1 MTTVEACEPY
11 FAFMRKS
18 VDLDSDTMQLV
29 ALHLS
34 KVSFPSKHIILPQG
48 SICNKIYFMVS
59 GTARS
64 YYIDGSGVTVTWS
77 FLFNNNKSINRN
89 LFALDYR
96 AYLTN
101 QPSSIAIETLSEVTA
116 LVFLKEEHNSLMQKS
131 SKYESFMRK
140 LNETSYLGMFDR
152 AFTLLTMSA
161 TERYNKVLNEEP
173 HLLQMFSNYYIA
185 SYIGIAPQS
194 LSRIRTQH

>member
-1 MTTVEACEPY
+1 MTTVDACEPY
-11 FAFMRKS
+11 FEFMRKS

-34 KVSFPSKHIILPQG
+34 KVSFPPKHIILPQG
-48 SICNKIYFMVS
+48 SLCNKIYFMVS

-116 LVFLKEEHNSLMQKS
+116 LVFPKEEHNSLMEKS
-131 SKYESFMRK
+131 SKYEIFMRK
-140 LNETSYLGMFDR
+140 LNENSYMGMFDR

-161 TERYNKVLNEEP
+161 TERYNRVLNEEP